1 MIRNKFLMKCIV
13 CKNKNI
19 KFLNFLERFQD
30 LMISKKKNTKKYN
43 FNLNQCKDCSVI
55 QLKKSGIDHSFIP
68 HLKWVKNNEPD
79 KHLDELISFFEN
91 KLKEKKEYY

>member
-1 MIRNKFLMKCIV
+1 MKCIV
-13 CKNKNI
+13 CKNKNN
-19 KFLNFLERFQD
+19 KFLNFFGKIPRSHDF
-30 LMISKKKNTKKYN
+30 KKKKTTKKYN

-79 KHLDELISFFEN
+79 KHLDELISFLKN
-91 KLKEKKEYY
+91 KLKRKKNIISFKF